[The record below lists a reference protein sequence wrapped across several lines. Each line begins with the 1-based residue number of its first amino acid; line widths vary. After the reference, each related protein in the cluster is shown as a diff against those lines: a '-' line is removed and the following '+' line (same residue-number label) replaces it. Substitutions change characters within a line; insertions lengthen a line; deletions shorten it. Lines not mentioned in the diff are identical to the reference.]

1 MKNIEIIGTGKYIP
15 KKEVTNQTLATE
27 LGVTTSY
34 IFQRTGIKTRFFV
47 DKETIEEMAI
57 MATKNAIEKS
67 NFAANDIDMIIV
79 ATSSSN
85 HCMPGIS
92 YLIQKAF
99 DIPNVICFDIYA
111 GCSSYINAIDIARN
125 YITIGKVQSALVV
138 GVDLLSDISKDLGT
152 KIILADGAGATL
164 LKATEE
170 TKMYYSHIESEG
182 QKGEI
187 LEYQAGKQIVMHGK
201 EVYRY
206 AVTKTVENV
215 RQLLDKTA
223 FKVEDIDYYILHQ
236 SNKKIIDAIR
246 ERLKIPEGKVY
257 TNIARVG
264 NTFCASIPI
273 CLDEMKT
280 QGMLHKKDRVLF
292 LGYGGGLN
300 TGSILLEV

>member
-15 KKEVTNQTLATE
+15 KREITNEALATE

-47 DKETIEEMAI
+47 DKETIEDMAI
-57 MATKNAIEKS
+57 LAVKDAIERS
-67 NFAANDIDMIIV
+67 DLAAADIEMIIV
-79 ATSSSN
+79 ATTSSS

-99 DIPNVICFDIYA
+99 NISNAICFDIYA
-111 GCSSYINAIDIARN
+111 GCSSYINAMDIARN
-125 YITIGKVQSALVV
+125 YIAIGKVQNALIV
-138 GVDLLSDISKDLGT
+138 GVDLLSNISKDLGT

-164 LKATEE
+164 LRATDEY
-170 TKMYYSHIESEG
+170 KVYHSYIESEG

-187 LEYQAGKQIVMHGK
+187 LEYQAGSQIVMQGK

-215 RQLLDKTA
+215 RQLLHKTG
-223 FKVEDIDYYILHQ
+223 FNIEDIAYYILHQ
-236 SNKKIIDAIR
+236 SNQKIMDAIS
-246 ERLKIPEGKVY
+246 ERLKIPKEKVY

-273 CLDEMKT
+273 CLDEMRA
-280 QGMLHKKDRVLF
+280 QGMLHKKDKVLF

-300 TGSILLEV
+300 TGSILLEI